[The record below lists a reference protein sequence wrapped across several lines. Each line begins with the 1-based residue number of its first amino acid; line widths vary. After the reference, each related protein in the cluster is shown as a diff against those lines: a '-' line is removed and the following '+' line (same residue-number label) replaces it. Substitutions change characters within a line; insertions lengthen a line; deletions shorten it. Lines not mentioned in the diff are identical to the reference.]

1 MWKQYNTYKLLVIR
15 QNDNEVS
22 VDGMDV
28 HAADK
33 PYSILCIFIQGI
45 YSDMLLNYINNM
57 SLFKNFNYEMLHLW
71 WTRSG
76 EVGSVEMGCWPMR
89 GGGVLTPP
97 PPWPPRRSATVHYQ
111 SLINSLVCHTWYFH
125 ICEHSLFPDMLKQ
138 PFQFPCFLHI
148 HTCIWLWEHDQ
159 KAQIHVDGLSI
170 VTPWNVCSGW
180 SC

>member
-1 MWKQYNTYKLLVIR
+1 MGFFFWEINLLIKKLTSENDDNSRLEKLRFQSSRLSFRPDKSAFQIWKQSNTYKLLVIC

-33 PYSILCIFIQGI
+33 PYSVLCIFIQGI

-57 SLFKNFNYEMLHLW
+57 SLFKNFKYEILHLW

-89 GGGVLTPP
+89 GGGVLTPLTP
-97 PPWPPRRSATVHYQ
+97 P
-111 SLINSLVCHTWYFH
+111 
-125 ICEHSLFPDMLKQ
+125 
-138 PFQFPCFLHI
+138 
-148 HTCIWLWEHDQ
+148 
-159 KAQIHVDGLSI
+159 
-170 VTPWNVCSGW
+170 
-180 SC
+180 